1 MEEIVSELYILLLI
15 VFYSYCRFNIV
26 TGKYPFEGENIYRL
40 FENIGKGEMVIPDEV
55 DDNLGSL
62 LKGRKSITMQSPFC

>member
-1 MEEIVSELYILLLI
+1 M
-15 VFYSYCRFNIV
+15 

-62 LKGRKSITMQSPFC
+62 LKGSYQNCL